1 MKDFLGIDGLD
12 ESLTSLFLHY
22 RNEAELIDIGDFLI
36 VMAILVP
43 GSAQNKIQFVFLVW
57 NDLIAAPIVSKAKM
71 IDYFSAAGFQ
81 EAQAVIEQLN
91 TEDPNRVQY
100 QELSDLNNYEPT
112 SKLLDLLSN
121 S

>member
-43 GSAQNKIQFVFLVW
+43 GSAQNKI
-57 NDLIAAPIVSKAKM
+57 
-71 IDYFSAAGFQ
+71 
-81 EAQAVIEQLN
+81 
-91 TEDPNRVQY
+91 
-100 QELSDLNNYEPT
+100 
-112 SKLLDLLSN
+112 
-121 S
+121 